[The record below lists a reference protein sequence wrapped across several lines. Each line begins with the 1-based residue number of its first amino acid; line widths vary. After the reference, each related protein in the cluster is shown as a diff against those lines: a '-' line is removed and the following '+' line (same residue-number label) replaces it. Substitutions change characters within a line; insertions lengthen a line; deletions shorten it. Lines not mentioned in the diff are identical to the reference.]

1 MMDDILDI
9 DPNWDISFVTQYLDF
24 IGTE

>member
-1 MMDDILDI
+1 MDDILDI